1 MITFDRIDALT
12 ASLEERLE
20 RFYSKTL
27 ADSARSLASLLRA
40 KSALNSSLFR
50 ASELAYAEA
59 LYDDLV
65 KRIAKLSGY
74 TEKELRTIFK
84 KAGFESIRDE
94 QAIIGKLGLEVP
106 ELAESKQLTGIVN
119 SVFART
125 NVVLQNLT
133 RSIAYQS
140 ELQFIA
146 AADDAYLAVSTG
158 TLGIDQAIKQ
168 GVLTLAEQGVRVLN
182 SQTGRVEQA
191 DVAIK
196 RNIWTGINQATGDM
210 TLAMAAEAGTDL
222 VEVSAHPGA
231 RNKGVGAANHES
243 WQGKVYSISGTH
255 PKYEPLIA
263 TTGYGT
269 GAGLLGWNCRHSV
282 FLFFE
287 GYEKPTYTQAE
298 LDRVNNTQVTYG
310 GKQMDLYEA
319 TQHQRYL
326 ERGVRDW
333 KRKQSMFEAAG
344 LGEEHAMA
352 GLKVK
357 DWQYRL
363 RDFTKQ
369 TGLERRYEWE
379 RVFK

>member
-1 MITFDRIDALT
+1 MILFDRVDALLNP
-12 ASLEERLE
+12 LEQRLE
-20 RFYSKTL
+20 SFYTRVL
-27 ADSARSLASLLRA
+27 TDSARSLASLLRA
-40 KSALNSSLFR
+40 KSALNQALFR
-50 ASELAYAEA
+50 ASELAYSEA
-59 LYDDLV
+59 LYSDLLR
-65 KRIAKLSGY
+65 KIAKLSGY

-106 ELAESKQLTGIVN
+106 ELAESQQLTGIVN

-125 NVVLQNLT
+125 NMVLQNLT
-133 RSIAYQS
+133 RSIAYQ
-140 ELQFIA
+140 EQLQFIA

-158 TLGIDQAIKQ
+158 TLSIDQAIKQ

-231 RNKGVGAANHES
+231 RNKGSGPMNHES

-255 PKYEPLIA
+255 PKYEPFIE

-287 GYEKPTYTQAE
+287 GYEKPTYTQDE
-298 LDRVNNTQVTYG
+298 LDRVNNAQVTYG

-319 TQHQRYL
+319 TQQQRYL

-333 KRKQSMFEAAG
+333 KRKRDIFEAAG

-352 GLKVK
+352 GAKIK

-363 RDFTKQ
+363 REFTKQ

>member
-1 MITFDRIDALT
+1 MIPFDRLDAMMLPLETRMEAFYLRTLT
-12 ASLEERLE
+12 
-20 RFYSKTL
+20 
-27 ADSARSLASLLRA
+27 DSARSLSGVLRA
-40 KSALNSSLFR
+40 KNGLNPATFYVHKY
-50 ASELAYAEA
+50 LAADK
-59 LYDDLV
+59 LYDSIV
-65 KRIAKLSGY
+65 ARIAKLSGH
-74 TEKELRTIFK
+74 TERELRQIFK
-84 KAGFESIRDE
+84 RAGFESIKDDA
-94 QAIIGKLGLEVP
+94 AIIGKLGLQVP
-106 ELAESKQLTGIVN
+106 ELATSDVLTGAVN
-119 SVFART
+119 AVFART

-140 ELQFIA
+140 QAAFIA

-158 TLGIDQAIKQ
+158 TLSIDQAIKQ
-168 GVLTLAEQGVRVLN
+168 GVLKLAEQGVRVLN
-182 SQTGRVEQA
+182 SDTGRVEQA

-231 RNKGVGAANHES
+231 RNKGSGPMNHES

-255 PKYEPLIA
+255 PKYEPFIE

-287 GYEKPTYTQAE
+287 GYEKPTYTQDE
-298 LDRVNNTQVTYG
+298 LDRVNNAQVTYG

-319 TQHQRYL
+319 TQQQRYL

-333 KRKQSMFEAAG
+333 KRKQAMFEAAG
-344 LGEEHAMA
+344 LGEEYAMA
-352 GLKVK
+352 GAKIK